1 MSLNWGSMKK
11 QRRERI
17 DIELLTLLRPRPSA
31 ERRLTLVRTAANA
44 LIGSA
49 LVWGVLY
56 WIVTR

>member
-1 MSLNWGSMKK
+1 MSFNWGSMKK
-11 QRRERI
+11 QRRERT

-31 ERRLTLVRTAANA
+31 ERRLTLVRAAANA

-49 LVWGVLY
+49 LAWGVLY